1 MQYSPSE
8 IEPKWQQ
15 RWAEA
20 KVAEIDV
27 SAAGDKLYMLNMFPY
42 PSGDLH
48 VGHGRNYILG
58 DAVYRY
64 FRMQGRAALN
74 PMGWDAFG
82 LPAENAAI
90 KNRTHPRPWTLANIE
105 RMKKQFARW
114 GILYDWSKEI
124 ASCEP
129 EYYRWNQW
137 LFLQLYKRGLA
148 YRGTAPVNWCPQD
161 QTVLANEQVV
171 DGRCERCGA
180 LVEQR
185 ELSQWFF
192 KITEYADRLDAGLD
206 TLEHWPEKVKL
217 MQRNWIGR
225 SLGADVDFPVPALG
239 KSIRIF
245 TTRPDTIYGATFMVL
260 APEHPDVATLIAD
273 HPESAAIEDWIT
285 GVRNHSAL
293 ERQEAGKEGKFTG
306 KYAINP
312 FTEEEIPIWLGNFVL
327 PQYGT
332 GAIMSVPAHDE
343 RDFEFARQYGLP
355 IRIVVAPANVA
366 QTLLSAP
373 SEREQREGTQT
384 LLSASEKKQQTGVSA
399 LHVSALH
406 ASALQE
412 AFTFK
417 DESGVSVDSGP
428 ITGLP
433 VPKAIE
439 KIISIIEER
448 GIGKGTVRYRL
459 RDWLISR
466 QRYWGTPIPMLYCD
480 VCGLQPVPED
490 QLPVTLP
497 LDVPFT
503 GREGNPLAKH
513 EAFVNATC
521 PQCDGNARRETD
533 TMDTF
538 VDSSWYFL
546 RFITPRDDEKIFDS
560 ALANRWLPVDQYIGG
575 IEHAILHLL
584 YARFITRT
592 IHDMGLIDFEEPFTR
607 LFNQGVITKEGYKDA
622 HGAWVSPSE
631 VVWKGDQPYRGEELL
646 TAEVTKMSKSRLN
659 VVPPDELIAR
669 YGADTERVY
678 TLFIAPP
685 EKEAAWSDEG
695 VVGAYRFLGRVW
707 NMGVRLTNGEQTL
720 LSAQNRGP
728 VQTGVSA
735 LHNAD
740 AAAPHILRKMHQTI
754 DAVTSR
760 IERFEFNTAISALM
774 EFSNVLG
781 DAPSRGP
788 YETLLELLHPFA
800 PHVTEELWSMLGNE
814 GFLLTT
820 KWPVADRA
828 LMQEDV
834 AIIAVQ
840 INGKLR
846 GQVEVPAPPS
856 EPQVMEAVFANE
868 KIQQWV
874 SGKEIV
880 KKIYVPGKL
889 VNVVVR

>member
-1 MQYSPSE
+1 MQYRPTD
-8 IEPKWQQ
+8 IEPKWQ
-15 RWAEA
+15 RKWAEA

-27 SAAGDKLYMLNMFPY
+27 HAAGDKLYMLNMFPY

-58 DAVYRY
+58 DALYRY
-64 FRMQGRAALN
+64 FRMQGRVALN

-90 KNRTHPRPWTLANIE
+90 KNKTHPRRWTLANIE
-105 RMKKQFARW
+105 RMKRQFGRW

-129 EYYRWNQW
+129 DYYRWNQW

-148 YRGTAPVNWCPQD
+148 YRGKAPVNWCPQD

-171 DGRCERCGA
+171 EGRCERCGA

-185 ELSQWFF
+185 ELSQWFL
-192 KITEYADRLDAGLD
+192 KITDYADRLDDGLD

-225 SLGADVDFPVPALG
+225 SLGADVDFDCPLLG
-239 KSIRIF
+239 HPIRVF

-260 APEHPDVATLIAD
+260 APEHRDVAALIAD
-273 HPESAAIEDWIT
+273 HPRRAEIEQWIT
-285 GVRNHSAL
+285 AVRNQSAL
-293 ERQEAGKEGKFTG
+293 ERQEAGKEGHDTG
-306 KYAINP
+306 KTAINP
-312 FTEEEIPIWLGNFVL
+312 FTNEEIPIWLGNFVL

-332 GAIMSVPAHDE
+332 GALMAVPAHDE
-343 RDFEFARQYGLP
+343 RDFEFAKQYGLP
-355 IRIVVAPANVA
+355 VRVVVKTPNGE
-366 QTLLSAP
+366 TP
-373 SEREQREGTQT
+373 EPP
-384 LLSASEKKQQTGVSA
+384 
-399 LHVSALH
+399 
-406 ASALQE
+406 
-412 AFTFK
+412 FTFK
-417 DESGVSVDSGP
+417 DESGVSSDSGP

-439 KIISIIEER
+439 RIIGIIEER
-448 GIGKGTVRYRL
+448 GIGKGTVRSRL

-480 VCGLQPVPED
+480 RCGLQPVPEE

-521 PQCDGNARRETD
+521 PQCGGPAKRETD

-546 RFITPRDDEKIFDS
+546 RFITPRDDERIFDP
-560 ALANRWLPVDQYIGG
+560 AIANRWLPVDQYIGG

-592 IHDMGLIDFEEPFTR
+592 LHDMGLIAFEEPFTR

-622 HGAWVSPSE
+622 NGSWVPLAE
-631 VVWKGDQPYRGEELL
+631 VEHRDGKPYRGDELL
-646 TAEVTKMSKSRLN
+646 SAEMTKMSKSRYN
-659 VVPPDELIAR
+659 VVPPDELIER

-695 VVGAYRFLGRVW
+695 VVGAARFLGRVW
-707 NMGVRLTNGEQTL
+707 NMGVAIAADGGQT
-720 LSAQNRGP
+720 
-728 VQTGVSA
+728 T
-735 LHNAD
+735 AD
-740 AAAPHILRKMHQTI
+740 GRVLRKMHQTI

-781 DAPSRGP
+781 DAPSREA
-788 YETLLELLHPFA
+788 YETLLKLLHPFA
-800 PHVTEELWSMLGNE
+800 PHVTEELWELLGHS
-814 GFLLTT
+814 GFLLTER
-820 KWPVADRA
+820 WPVADRE
-828 LMQEDV
+828 LMKEDV
-834 AIIAVQ
+834 VVIAVQ
-840 INGKLR
+840 VNGKLR

-856 EPQVMEAVFANE
+856 ESQVMDAVFANE
-868 KIQQWV
+868 KIRQWV
-874 SGKEIV
+874 SGKTIV
-880 KKIYVPGKL
+880 KKIYVPSKL
-889 VNVVVR
+889 VNVVVK

>member
-1 MQYSPSE
+1 MQYRPTD
-8 IEPKWQQ
+8 IEPKWQKA
-15 RWAEA
+15 WADA
-20 KVAEIDV
+20 RVAEIDV
-27 SAAGDKLYMLNMFPY
+27 AAPGDKLYMLNMFPY

-58 DAVYRY
+58 DALYRY

-90 KNRTHPRPWTLANIE
+90 KRGIHPREWTLGNIG
-105 RMKKQFARW
+105 RMKAQFARW

-124 ASCEP
+124 ASCEAD
-129 EYYRWNQW
+129 YYRWNQW

-225 SLGADVDFPVPALG
+225 SLGADVDFQVPALG
-239 KSIRIF
+239 HALRIF
-245 TTRPDTIYGATFMVL
+245 TTRPDTIFGATFMVL
-260 APEHPDVATLIAD
+260 APEHPDVQQLIAD
-273 HPESAAIEDWIT
+273 HPDRAEIEAWIAN
-285 GVRNHSAL
+285 VRNQSAL
-293 ERQEAGKEGKFTG
+293 ERQEAGKEGRFTG
-306 KYAINP
+306 KTAINP

-332 GAIMSVPAHDE
+332 GAIMSVPAHDQ

-355 IRIVVAPANVA
+355 LRVVVGPPDGQPVDVA
-366 QTLLSAP
+366 AM
-373 SEREQREGTQT
+373 
-384 LLSASEKKQQTGVSA
+384 A
-399 LHVSALH
+399 
-406 ASALQE
+406 E

-417 DESGVSVDSGP
+417 DENGVIVNSGP
-428 ITGLP
+428 IDGLP
-433 VPKAIE
+433 VPRAIE
-439 KIISIIEER
+439 RIIQIIEER
-448 GIGKGTVRYRL
+448 GLGKGTVRYRL

-466 QRYWGTPIPMLYCD
+466 QRYWGTPIPMIYCD
-480 VCGLQPVPED
+480 ACGLQPVPEE
-490 QLPVTLP
+490 QLPVRLP

-521 PQCDGNARRETD
+521 PQCSGAARRETD

-546 RFITPRDDEKIFDS
+546 RFVTPRDDEKIFDP
-560 ALANRWLPVDQYIGG
+560 ALVNRWLPVDQYIGG

-592 IHDMGLIDFEEPFTR
+592 LHDMGLLQFEEPFAR
-607 LFNQGVITKEGYKDA
+607 LFNQGMIIKEGFKTP
-622 HGAWVSPSE
+622 GGSWVPPAE
-631 VVWKGDQPYRGEELL
+631 VEWRDNKPYRGDTEL
-646 TAEVTKMSKSRLN
+646 TAEIGKMSKSRFN
-659 VVPPDELIAR
+659 VVPPDELIER
-669 YGADTERVY
+669 FGADTERVY

-695 VVGAYRFLGRVW
+695 VIGAYRFLGRVW
-707 NMGVRLTNGEQTL
+707 NMGAAILN
-720 LSAQNRGP
+720 AK
-728 VQTGVSA
+728 VSG
-735 LHNAD
+735 D
-740 AAAPHILRKMHQTI
+740 VDPRVIRKMHQTI

-781 DAPSRGP
+781 DAVNAGGGAELREA
-788 YETLLELLHPFA
+788 YETLLKLLHPFA
-800 PHVTEELWSMLGNE
+800 PHATEELWSLFGND
-814 GFLLTT
+814 GFILTA

-828 LMQEDV
+828 LMQEDEV
-834 AIIAVQ
+834 VIAVQ
-840 INGKLR
+840 VNGKLR
-846 GQVEVPAPPS
+846 GQVEVAAPP
-856 EPQVMEAVFANE
+856 EEASVWAAVDANE
-868 KIQQWV
+868 KIQTWLA
-874 SGKEIV
+874 GKTIV

-889 VNVVVR
+889 VNVVVK

>member
-1 MQYSPSE
+1 MQYRPTD

-20 KVAEIDV
+20 RVAEVDV
-27 SAAGDKLYMLNMFPY
+27 HAPGDKLYMLNMFPY

-58 DAVYRY
+58 DALYRY
-64 FRMQGRAALN
+64 FRMQGRVALN

-90 KNRTHPRPWTLANIE
+90 KRSIHPREWTLGNIA

-129 EYYRWNQW
+129 EYYKWNQW

-161 QTVLANEQVV
+161 QTVLANEQVI

-185 ELSQWFF
+185 ELSQWFL
-192 KITEYADRLDAGLD
+192 KITDYADRLDAGLD
-206 TLEHWPEKVKL
+206 ALEHWPEKVKL

-239 KSIRIF
+239 HPLRVF
-245 TTRPDTIYGATFMVL
+245 TTRPDTIYGATFMVV
-260 APEHPDVATLIAD
+260 APEHRDVPALIAD
-273 HPESAAIEDWIT
+273 HPEREEIEAWIT
-285 GVRNHSAL
+285 TVRNQTPL
-293 ERQEAGKEGKFTG
+293 ERQEKGKEGRFTG
-306 KYAINP
+306 QYAINP

-327 PQYGT
+327 AQYGT
-332 GAIMSVPAHDE
+332 GALMSVPAHDQ
-343 RDFEFARQYGLP
+343 RDFEFAKQYGLP
-355 IRIVVAPANVA
+355 IRVVVRPADGSPVPEN
-366 QTLLSAP
+366 
-373 SEREQREGTQT
+373 
-384 LLSASEKKQQTGVSA
+384 
-399 LHVSALH
+399 
-406 ASALQE
+406 E

-417 DESGVSVDSGP
+417 DDSGVSVDSGP
-428 ITGLP
+428 ISGLP

-439 KIISIIEER
+439 RIIGIIEER
-448 GIGKGTVRYRL
+448 GLGNGTIRYRL

-466 QRYWGTPIPMLYCD
+466 QRYWGTPIPMIYCER
-480 VCGLQPVPED
+480 CGLEPVPED
-490 QLPVTLP
+490 QLPVQLP
-497 LDVPFT
+497 LDVAFT

-513 EAFVNATC
+513 AEFVNTSC
-521 PQCDGNARRETD
+521 PRCGGDAKRETD

-546 RFITPRDDEKIFDS
+546 RFVTPRDNEKIFDS
-560 ALANRWLPVDQYIGG
+560 QLADRWLPVDQYIGG

-584 YARFITRT
+584 YARFVTRT
-592 IHDMGLIDFEEPFTR
+592 LHDMGLIGFEEPFTR

-622 HGAWVSPSE
+622 SGAWVAPAE
-631 VVWKGDQPYRGEELL
+631 VEWRGEQPYRGDELL
-646 TAEVTKMSKSRLN
+646 TAEMTKMSKSRLN

-707 NMGVRLTNGEQTL
+707 NMGQQLTNESTPQ
-720 LSAQNRGP
+720 
-728 VQTGVSA
+728 V
-735 LHNAD
+735 
-740 AAAPHILRKMHQTI
+740 IRKMHQTI

-774 EFSNVLG
+774 EFSNALAE
-781 DAPSRGP
+781 APSRAP
-788 YETLLELLHPFA
+788 YEALLQLLHPFA
-800 PHVTEELWSMLGNE
+800 PHITEELWEMLGNE
-814 GFLLTT
+814 GMVLTSQ
-820 KWPVADRA
+820 WPVADRA
-828 LMQEDV
+828 LMQEESV
-834 AIIAVQ
+834 TIAVQ
-840 INGKLR
+840 VNGKLR
-846 GQVEVPAPPS
+846 GQVSVAVPA
-856 EPQVMEAVFANE
+856 EEQVVMNAVFTNE
-868 KIQQWV
+868 RIQQWIAE
-874 SGKEIV
+874 KEIV
-880 KKIYVPGKL
+880 KKIYIPGKL
-889 VNVVVR
+889 VNIVVK

>member
-1 MQYSPSE
+1 MQYRPTD

-20 KVAEIDV
+20 RVSEIDV
-27 SAAGDKLYMLNMFPY
+27 SAPGDKLYMLNMFPY

-90 KNRTHPRPWTLANIE
+90 KRGIHPREWTLGNIA
-105 RMKKQFARW
+105 RMKAQFARW

-129 EYYRWNQW
+129 EYYKWNQW
-137 LFLQLYKRGLA
+137 LFLQLHKRGLA

-185 ELSQWFF
+185 ELSQWFL

-225 SLGADVDFPVPALG
+225 SRGADVEFQVPSLG

-260 APEHPDVATLIAD
+260 APEQPDVPALISGAKD
-273 HPESAAIEDWIT
+273 REEIEAWIT
-285 GVRNHSAL
+285 SVRNQSAL
-293 ERQEAGKEGKFTG
+293 ERQESGKEGRFTG
-306 KYAINP
+306 RTAINP
-312 FTEEEIPIWLGNFVL
+312 FTNEEIPIWLGNFVL

-332 GAIMSVPAHDE
+332 GAIMGVPAHDQ
-343 RDFEFARQYGLP
+343 RDFEFAKQYGLS
-355 IRIVVAPANVA
+355 IRVVIKPANGEAVDA
-366 QTLLSAP
+366 NDF
-373 SEREQREGTQT
+373 
-384 LLSASEKKQQTGVSA
+384 V
-399 LHVSALH
+399 
-406 ASALQE
+406 E

-417 DESGVSVDSGP
+417 DESGVAVNSGP
-428 ITGLP
+428 IDGLP
-433 VPKAIE
+433 VPQAID
-439 KIISIIEER
+439 KMIAIIEER
-448 GIGKGTVRYRL
+448 GLGKGLVRYRL

-480 VCGLQPVPED
+480 KCGLVPVREED
-490 QLPVTLP
+490 LPVTLP

-513 EAFVNATC
+513 ETFVNATC
-521 PQCDGNARRETD
+521 SQCNGPARRETD

-546 RFITPRDDEKIFDS
+546 RFITPREDQRIFDP
-560 ALANRWLPVDQYIGG
+560 AVVNRWLPVDQYIGG

-584 YARFITRT
+584 YARFVTHT
-592 IHDMGLIDFEEPFTR
+592 LHDMGLVNFQEPFTN
-607 LFNQGVITKEGYKDA
+607 LFNQGVITKEGFKDA
-622 HGAWVSPSE
+622 HGSWVPPNE
-631 VVWKGDQPYRGEELL
+631 VEWRDGAPYRGDSALV
-646 TAEVTKMSKSRLN
+646 AEVTKMSKSRGN
-659 VVPPDELIAR
+659 VVPPDELIAK

-685 EKEAAWSDEG
+685 EKEAAWSDDG
-695 VVGAYRFLGRVW
+695 VIGAYRFLGRVW
-707 NMGVRLTNGEQTL
+707 NMGVQIQAAEASG
-720 LSAQNRGP
+720 
-728 VQTGVSA
+728 
-735 LHNAD
+735 D
-740 AAAPHILRKMHQTI
+740 APSVVVRKMHQTI

-760 IERFEFNTAISALM
+760 IEKFEFNTAISALM
-774 EFSNVLG
+774 ELSNTLG
-781 DAPSRGP
+781 DAVNAGHTATLRPA
-788 YETLLELLHPFA
+788 YEALLKLLHPFA
-800 PHVTEELWSMLGNE
+800 PHITEELWTMLGNE
-814 GFLLTT
+814 GLVLTS

-828 LMQEDV
+828 LMQEDTV
-834 AIIAVQ
+834 VIAVQ
-840 INGKLR
+840 VNGKLR
-846 GQVEVPAPPS
+846 GQVEVAAPA
-856 EPQVMEAVFANE
+856 EETRVFEAVFSSDR
-868 KIQQWV
+868 IQHWV
-874 SGKEIV
+874 AGKDIV

-889 VNVVVR
+889 VNVVVK

>member
-1 MQYSPSE
+1 MSYRPNE

-20 KVAEIDV
+20 RVAEIDV
-27 SAAGDKLYMLNMFPY
+27 TASGNKLYMLNMFPY

-58 DAVYRY
+58 DALYRY
-64 FRMQGRAALN
+64 FRMQGRVALN

-137 LFLQLYKRGLA
+137 LFLQLYQRGLA

-180 LVEQR
+180 VVEQR

-225 SLGADVDFPVPALG
+225 SLGADIEFPVPSLG
-239 KSIRIF
+239 HPIRVF

-273 HPESAAIEDWIT
+273 HPDRAAIEEWIT
-285 GVRNHSAL
+285 SVRNQTPL
-293 ERQEAGKEGKFTG
+293 ERQEAGKEGRFTG
-306 KYAINP
+306 KTATNP
-312 FTEEEIPIWLGNFVL
+312 FTNEEIPIWLGNFVL
-327 PQYGT
+327 AQYGT
-332 GAIMSVPAHDE
+332 GALMAVPAHDQ
-343 RDFEFARQYGLP
+343 RDFEFAKQYGLP
-355 IRIVVAPANVA
+355 IRVVI
-366 QTLLSAP
+366 QP
-373 SEREQREGTQT
+373 SGGGQAIPPVQGQAG
-384 LLSASEKKQQTGVSA
+384 LPD
-399 LHVSALH
+399 LH
-406 ASALQE
+406 E

-417 DESGVSVDSGP
+417 DESGVAIDSGE

-439 KIISIIEER
+439 RIIQIIEER
-448 GIGKGTVRYRL
+448 GLGKGTVRYRL

-466 QRYWGTPIPMLYCD
+466 QRYWGTPIPMIYCEQ
-480 VCGLQPVPED
+480 CGLVPVPEE

-513 EAFVNATC
+513 DAFINVQC
-521 PQCDGNARRETD
+521 PQCNAAAKRETD

-546 RFITPRDDEKIFDS
+546 RFITPRDETKIFDKE
-560 ALANRWLPVDQYIGG
+560 LVDRWLPVDQYIGG

-592 IHDMGLIDFEEPFTR
+592 LHDMGLIAFEEPFAR

-622 HGAWVSPSE
+622 RGAWVSPSE
-631 VVWKGDQPYRGEELL
+631 VEWKGDQPYRGEELL

-707 NMGVRLTNGEQTL
+707 NMFDRLQGEP
-720 LSAQNRGP
+720 SP
-728 VQTGVSA
+728 DV
-735 LHNAD
+735 
-740 AAAPHILRKMHQTI
+740 IRKMHQTI

-774 EFSNVLG
+774 EFSNALAE
-781 DAPSRGP
+781 APSREP
-788 YETLLELLHPFA
+788 YEALLKLLHPFA
-800 PHVTEELWSMLGNE
+800 PHITEELWAMLGHE
-814 GFLLTT
+814 ELLLTSQ
-820 KWPVADRA
+820 WPVADPA
-828 LMQEDV
+828 LMQEDRV
-834 AIIAVQ
+834 TIAVQ
-840 INGKLR
+840 VNGKLR
-846 GQVEVPAPPS
+846 GQVEVAAPPD
-856 EPQVMEAVFANE
+856 ETKVFEAVFAND
-868 KIQQWV
+868 KIRSWID
-874 SGKEIV
+874 GKDVV

-889 VNVVVR
+889 VNMVVR